1 MYNQIGNRHLRQSS
15 MHFGSAN
22 AAAPGQ
28 DRPGHYDAGVAGA
41 RRKLESF
48 EAAAAGFN
56 SATGGAPSVAVF
68 NDNSGGLSKN
78 LHGHHSSTQCVRTQ
92 SQEYLRAFR

>member
-22 AAAPGQ
+22 TATPGQ
-28 DRPGHYDAGVAGA
+28 DRPANYDSGPAGE

-48 EAAAAGFN
+48 DAGLVGFN
-56 SATGGAPSVAVF
+56 SATGGAPSVAAF
-68 NDNSGGLSKN
+68 NDSSGGLNKHLQS
-78 LHGHHSSTQCVRTQ
+78 HHSSTQCVRTQ
-92 SQEYLRAFR
+92 SQEYLRAFH